1 MVTRNFL
8 NILAMALQAGS
19 DRGGVPGRAVNG
31 EFRYFN
37 GTLSFL
43 SSPTKAVTKD
53 ANAAGISVG
62 TGSTAATEDDYQL
75 ESTLTTGINITLTET
90 AYGNDAP
97 GIPYVQYSVTV
108 TNTGSEPITVKEIG
122 YKQTVGSV
130 RYPGAP
136 NDSGT
141 RVFLL
146 DRTVLDTPVTIA
158 AGDAGIITYK
168 LRTIPRLYDT
178 VEGVQMASFSD
189 GTDEQI
195 AAILDAAAAGTI
207 DLQTDAGWRVGDKR
221 KISLEAFTGGN
232 NVTCPAQDVFIAISS
247 FEEYMGCGNVLQF
260 DFACC
265 TSAQF
270 RMNSSNTTTGGYAE
284 SEMKTVTLPALVEAL
299 PAWLKSRLKTF
310 SVLAG
315 NGGASPASQTVETVT
330 GNKLALR
337 SEVEVFGTHPYSPAG
352 EGEQVEYYK
361 TPDAGRVKYPGISGT
376 SAVHW
381 WERSAASSS
390 TFCNVNNGGSAS
402 SYNASYA
409 LGLAPFGCI

>member
-31 EFRYFN
+31 ESRYFN

-43 SSPTKAVTKD
+43 SSPTKDVTKD

-62 TGSTAATEDDYQL
+62 TGNTAATEDDWQL
-75 ESTLTTGINITLTET
+75 ESTLTSGINITLTAT
-90 AYGNDAP
+90 VYGNDAP

-130 RYPGAP
+130 RYPGAA
-136 NDSGT
+136 NDSSSK
-141 RVFLL
+141 VFLL

-178 VEGVQMASFSD
+178 VEGVQMVSFAD

-221 KISLEAFTGGN
+221 KIPLEAFTGGN

-260 DFACC
+260 DFVDC

-270 RMNSSNTTTGGYAE
+270 RMNSSSTTTGGYAA
-284 SEMKTVTLPALVEAL
+284 SEMYTTTLPALVEAL

-315 NGGASPASQTVETVT
+315 NGGAAPASQTVETVT

-361 TPDAGRVKYPGISGT
+361 GADVTHVKNRGISG
-376 SAVHW
+376 SAVTW
-381 WERSAASSS
+381 WERSAYSSNS
-390 TFCNVNNGGSAS
+390 FCNVSNGGSTNLYIAS
-402 SYNASYA
+402 SAC
-409 LGLAPFGCI
+409 GLAPFGCI

>member
-62 TGSTAATEDDYQL
+62 IGSTAATEDDWQL
-75 ESTLTTGINITLTET
+75 ENTLTTGINITLTET

-97 GIPYVQYSVTV
+97 GIPYVQYKVTV
-108 TNTGSEPITVKEIG
+108 TNTGSDPITVKEIG

-130 RYPGAP
+130 KYPGAP

-141 RVFLL
+141 IVFLL

-168 LRTIPRLYDT
+168 LRTIPRLYST
-178 VEGVQMASFSD
+178 VEGVQMVSFSD

-221 KISLEAFTGGN
+221 KISLSAFTGGG
-232 NVTCPAQDVFIAISS
+232 NVTCPAQDVYIAISS

-260 DFACC
+260 DFVDC

-284 SEMKTVTLPALVEAL
+284 SEMKSTTLPALVEAL

-315 NGGASPASQTVETVT
+315 NGGASAASQTVETVT

-337 SEVEVFGTHPYSPAG
+337 SEVEVFGRNPNSPAG

-361 TPDAGRVKYPGISGT
+361 TPDAGRIKTTGVAG
-376 SAVHW
+376 SAVYW
-381 WERSAASSS
+381 WERSAYSSGGFCSVHPYGSAKTTGASSA
-390 TFCNVNNGGSAS
+390 N
-402 SYNASYA
+402 
-409 LGLAPFGCI
+409 GLAPFGCI

>member
-37 GTLSFL
+37 GALSFL
-43 SSPTKAVTKD
+43 SSPTKAVTND

-62 TGSTAATEDDYQL
+62 TGNTAATEDDWQL
-75 ESTLTTGINITLTET
+75 ENTLTTGINITLTET

-130 RYPGAP
+130 RYPGAA
-136 NDSGT
+136 NDSSAK
-141 RVFLL
+141 VFLL

-178 VEGVQMASFSD
+178 VEGVQMASFAD

-207 DLQTDAGWRVGDKR
+207 DLQTDAGWRVGDMR
-221 KISLEAFTGGN
+221 KISLAAFTGGN
-232 NVTCPAQDVFIAISS
+232 NVTCPAQDVYIAISS
-247 FEEYMGCGNVLQF
+247 FDEYMGCGNVLQF

-265 TSAQF
+265 TSATF
-270 RMNSSNTTTGGYAE
+270 RMNPTTTTVGGYAE
-284 SEMKTVTLPALVEAL
+284 SEMKNTTLPALAEAL
-299 PAWLKSRLKTF
+299 PSWLKSRLKTF

-337 SEVEVFGTHPYSPAG
+337 SEVEVFGTHQYSPAG

-361 TPDAGRVKYPGISGT
+361 TPNAGRIKTMGVAG
-376 SAVHW
+376 SALYW
-381 WERSAASSS
+381 WERSASSND
-390 TFCNVNNGGSAS
+390 TFCSVSNRGDTHSG
-402 SYNASYA
+402 YYASYTY
-409 LGLAPFGCI
+409 GLAPFGCI

>member
-37 GTLSFL
+37 GALSFL
-43 SSPTKAVTKD
+43 NSPTKAVTKD
-53 ANAAGISVG
+53 ATAAGISVG
-62 TGSTAATEDDYQL
+62 TGSTAATEDDWQL
-75 ESTLTTGINITLTET
+75 ENTLTTGINITLTET

-97 GIPYVQYSVTV
+97 GIPYVQYKVTV
-108 TNTGSEPITVKEIG
+108 TNTGSDPITVKEIG

-130 RYPGAP
+130 RYPGATS
-136 NDSGT
+136 DSGS

-168 LRTIPRLYDT
+168 LRTIPRLYST
-178 VEGVQMASFSD
+178 VEGVQMVSFAD

-195 AAILDAAAAGTI
+195 AAILDAAANGTI

-221 KISLEAFTGGN
+221 KISLAAFTGGN
-232 NVTCPAQDVFIAISS
+232 NVTCPAQDVYIAISS
-247 FEEYMGCGNVLQF
+247 FEEYMGCGNVMQF

-270 RMNSSNTTTGGYAE
+270 RMNSSDTSTGGYAE
-284 SEMKTVTLPALVEAL
+284 SEMKTTTLPALVEAL

-315 NGGASPASQTVETVT
+315 NGGASAASQTVETVT
-330 GNKLALR
+330 GNKIALR
-337 SEVEVFGTHPYSPAG
+337 SEVEVFGRNPNSPAG

-361 TPDAGRVKYPGISGT
+361 GTDAARAKYIGISGP
-376 SAVHW
+376 SAVYW
-381 WERSAASSS
+381 WERSAYSSS
-390 TFCNVNNGGSAS
+390 FCTVNTYGSAS
-402 SYNASYA
+402 NTRASNAS
-409 LGLAPFGCI
+409 GLAPFGCI

>member
-19 DRGGVPGRAVNG
+19 DKGGVPGRAVTG

-37 GTLSFL
+37 GGLSFL
-43 SSPTKAVTKD
+43 SGPTKAVTKTATD
-53 ANAAGISVG
+53 AGISVG
-62 TGSTAATEDDYQL
+62 TGSTAATEDDWQL
-75 ESTLTTGINITLTET
+75 ENTLTTGINITLTET

-97 GIPYVQYSVTV
+97 GIPYVQYKITV

-130 RYPGAP
+130 KYPGATTDT
-136 NDSGT
+136 NT
-141 RVFLL
+141 KVFLL

-178 VEGVQMASFSD
+178 VEGVQMVSFAD

-207 DLQTDAGWRVGDKR
+207 NLQTDAGWRVGDKR
-221 KISLEAFTGGN
+221 KISLSAFTGGN
-232 NVTCPAQDVFIAISS
+232 NVTCPAQDVYIAISS
-247 FEEYMGCGNVLQF
+247 FEEYMGCGNVMQF

-270 RMNSSNTTTGGYAE
+270 RMNSGATTGGYAA
-284 SEMKTVTLPALVEAL
+284 SEMKNTTLPALVEAL

-315 NGGASPASQTVETVT
+315 NGGGGSSSQTVETVT

-337 SEVEVFGTHPYSPAG
+337 SEVEVFGRNLSSPAG

-361 TPDAGRVKYPGISGT
+361 TPDAGRIKTQGVAG
-376 SAVHW
+376 SAALW
-381 WERSAASSS
+381 WERSVYSSS
-390 TFCNVNNGGSAS
+390 NFCIVNAYGSAYS
-402 SYNASYA
+402 GGTASNTY
-409 LGLAPFGCI
+409 GLAPFGCI

>member
-37 GTLSFL
+37 GALSFL
-43 SSPTKAVTKD
+43 NSPTKAVTKD
-53 ANAAGISVG
+53 ATAAGISVG
-62 TGSTAATEDDYQL
+62 IGSTAATEDDWQL
-75 ESTLTTGINITLTET
+75 EDTLTTGINIALTATE
-90 AYGNDAP
+90 YGNDAP

-122 YKQTVGSV
+122 YKQVVASV
-130 RYPGAP
+130 MYPGA
-136 NDSGT
+136 NIYAST
-141 RVFLL
+141 SKVFLL

-168 LRTIPRLYDT
+168 LRTIPRLYST
-178 VEGVQMASFSD
+178 VEGVQMVSFAD

-232 NVTCPAQDVFIAISS
+232 NVTCPAQDVYIAISS
-247 FEEYMGCGNVLQF
+247 FEEYMGCGNVIQF

-265 TSAQF
+265 TSAMF

-284 SEMKTVTLPALVEAL
+284 SEMKNTTLPALVEAL

-315 NGGASPASQTVETVT
+315 NGGASAASQTVETVT

-337 SEVEVFGTHPYSPAG
+337 SEVELFGRNPSSPAG

-361 TPDAGRVKYPGISGT
+361 TTDAGRVKTTGVAG
-376 SAVHW
+376 SAVGW
-381 WERSAASSS
+381 WERSAYSSGI
-390 TFCNVNNGGSAS
+390 FCSVATGGNAYY
-402 SYNASYA
+402 YNAITA
-409 LGLAPFGCI
+409 TGLAPFGCI